1 MFDNALNPVFWKN
14 LLLMLPGF
22 LLGVVLHEVAHG
34 YVAYRL
40 GDPTAKMAGRL
51 TLNPIKH
58 LDLFGSLVFIISALA
73 GMGFGWAKPVPVDYR
88 YFKNVRVGMRLVSL
102 AGPGTNFLLAV
113 AFAILFR
120 LVWPQVPRGSW
131 LEPVVLI
138 LAFGVVI
145 NVVLMVLNLLPI
157 PPLDGGHILISFLPP
172 QAAAQLERMA
182 PWGMFLLVGLIVFGL
197 LTYILDPPLRFLLG
211 ILLPAGSF

>member
-1 MFDNALNPVFWKN
+1 MFDNFLNPVFWKN

-22 LLGVVLHEVAHG
+22 LLGIVLHEVAHG

-58 LDLFGSLVFIISALA
+58 LDLVGSLVFIVSALA
-73 GMGFGWAKPVPVDYR
+73 GVGFGWAKPVPIDFR

-113 AFAILFR
+113 VFAIALR
-120 LVWPQVPRGSW
+120 LIWPLVAGSW
-131 LEPVVLI
+131 LAPLGLI
-138 LAFGVVI
+138 LGFGVVI
-145 NVVLMVLNLLPI
+145 NVVLMLLNLLPI

-172 QAAAQLERMA
+172 TAAAQMERLA
-182 PWGMFLLVGLIVFGL
+182 PWGMIILVGLIL
-197 LTYILDPPLRFLLG
+197 LGALRYILDPPLNLLLRL
-211 ILLPAGSF
+211 LLPGGSF

>member
-1 MFDNALNPVFWKN
+1 MFENLSNPVFWKN

-22 LLGVVLHEVAHG
+22 LLGIVLHEVAHG

-58 LDLFGSLVFIISALA
+58 LDPFGSLVFVLSALA
-73 GMGFGWAKPVPVDYR
+73 GMGFGWAKPVPIDYR
-88 YFKNVRVGMRLVSL
+88 YFKNLRLGMRLVSL

-113 AFAILFR
+113 VFSLGLR
-120 LVWPQVPRGSW
+120 LIWPLVAGSS
-131 LEPVVLI
+131 LEPLGLI
-138 LAFGVVI
+138 LGFGVVI
-145 NVVLMVLNLLPI
+145 NVVLMILNLLPI

-172 QAAAQLERMA
+172 RAAAQLERLA

-197 LTYILDPPLRFLLG
+197 LNYILDPPLKLLLG
-211 ILLPAGSF
+211 ILLPAGSV